1 MAMIIVNNEV
11 DKEKMW
17 LRNKRKQKKEEEK
30 QEEDTGPKKGQE
42 HRTREGHCAWP
53 SFLQTGCRCAYR

>member
-1 MAMIIVNNEV
+1 MVCVEKK
-11 DKEKMW
+11 KEKE
-17 LRNKRKQKKEEEK
+17 KKKEEEEEK
-30 QEEDTGPKKGQE
+30 EEEDTGPKKGQE